1 MNLVTNRE
9 MPKGKDGSAKE
20 ENLVAPWK
28 ENFLPSIIHQV
39 YLNDKLIEA
48 PQFHENDGSMA
59 VFMQILVFC
68 NDRTTRERK
77 EEGAAGNLLL
87 DFAARKGFHKKL
99 FETIVPKFTL
109 YRLKTRPWITSAV
122 IKLNGN
128 YRLILQDE
136 PERIL
141 DQCDKMLLK
150 GKREAISA
158 NRFKRITGLY
168 EKMAAEHSQ
177 VIALAY
183 KDIEKST
190 GEFQNIFCSSNFTLA
205 GMIGLN

>member
-1 MNLVTNRE
+1 MNSITNRE
-9 MPKGKDGSAKE
+9 MLKGKESYDEE

-77 EEGAAGNLLL
+77 EEGTAGDLLL
-87 DFAARKGFHKKL
+87 DFAAGKGFHKKL

-150 GKREAISA
+150 GKREALAA
-158 NRFKRITGLY
+158 NSFKRITGLY